1 MKFTKIAAKGVCMIG
16 LICILVF
23 VVLLAVP
30 GFYIITRKVFPK
42 HSKRSAGWMSG
53 LLTALL
59 VILMLIGMLGAK

>member
-1 MKFTKIAAKGVCMIG
+1 MIG

-30 GFYIITRKVFPK
+30 GFYIITRKLFPK
-42 HSKRSAGWMSG
+42 NSKRSAGWISG

-59 VILMLIGMLGAK
+59 VILMLIGMLGVK